1 MTAVVDHDAKA
12 VGEVEFLRDPTRGG
26 EEMAEQR
33 FVAGRG
39 FADARDQFLR
49 NDQQVHGGLRL
60 DVVEDDA
67 VFVLVLDLGGD
78 FAIDDFLE
86 DRLGHGLLQE
96 GTEDRGNDGGQ
107 SLNR

>member
-1 MTAVVDHDAKA
+1 
-12 VGEVEFLRDPTRGG
+12 
-26 EEMAEQR
+26 
-33 FVAGRG
+33 
-39 FADARDQFLR
+39 
-49 NDQQVHGGLRL
+49 
-60 DVVEDDA
+60 VEDDA